1 MKETKVKEKSEN
13 TKASKPRASKA
24 KGTATKKP
32 RAATKKPVKEDK
44 PVKEE
49 AVEKSKVEKSKV
61 EKVLEVAS
69 TVAETL
75 ATVAEQEIQTDKAEE
90 IMKDLNTAG
99 FDKIALRHYSFIAR
113 YDNIMLADVKLDNL
127 KCVIY
132 ECNAINLNEAVEIFR
147 SGVRNIV
154 GGRTHAEKE
163 AAVDLLLQKVF
174 GERMLVESHTHLEG
188 DSETTTVNL

>member
-32 RAATKKPVKEDK
+32 RAATKKPVKEEK
-44 PVKEE
+44 SVKEK
-49 AVEKSKVEKSKV
+49 AVEKSKV

-90 IMKDLNTAG
+90 IIKDLNTAG
-99 FDKIALRHYSFIAR
+99 FDEAPLRHYSFIAR

-147 SGVRNIV
+147 SGIRNIV

-174 GERMLVESHTHLEG
+174 GERMLVESHIHLEG

>member
-13 TKASKPRASKA
+13 TKTSKPRASKA

-32 RAATKKPVKEDK
+32 RAATKKPVKEEK
-44 PVKEE
+44 SVKEE
-49 AVEKSKVEKSKV
+49 AVEKSKV

-154 GGRTHAEKE
+154 GGRTQAEKE

>member
-32 RAATKKPVKEDK
+32 RAATKKPVKEEK
-44 PVKEE
+44 TVKEE
-49 AVEKSKVEKSKV
+49 AVEKSKV